1 MAIKYKVEQTKVG
14 FGRDKSEAYVGRI
27 QLGDTVSTEKLEEQV
42 ALRTMLPQNV
52 VHTVF
57 GNIVDSVIHFIEEGH
72 GVRLGELG
80 ILRPSITTKSAD
92 KDEDVAITGLRVKYW
107 QSKKMRQT
115 VDNLSVR
122 KLSDNHDEEEEEDT
136 PDNAGS
142 AEPGNGGGND
152 DGNNPL

>member
-1 MAIKYKVEQTKVG
+1 MAIKYKVEQAKVG
-14 FGRDKSEAYVGRI
+14 FGKDKSEAYVGRI

-57 GNIVDSVIHFIEEGH
+57 GNIVESVIHFIEEGH

-107 QSKKMRQT
+107 QSKKMRQAMEK
-115 VDNLSVR
+115 LSVR
-122 KLSDNHDEEEEEDT
+122 KLANKDDDEEHDSDNDDETTE
-136 PDNAGS
+136 PDNGGS
-142 AEPGNGGGND
+142 GAT
-152 DGNNPL
+152 GNNPL